1 MSVTTDSTV
10 TPLPTSRDCCEVS
23 GRVSVEGGLWREGLD
38 FCGLGFFQD
47 PFRKVLE
54 NTSPVLTAPSNIS
67 EGSTSDTKTS
77 GIQDLEGP
85 WDYLMPPAPRAHPAY
100 LGSAHT

>member
-38 FCGLGFFQD
+38 FCGLGFF
-47 PFRKVLE
+47 
-54 NTSPVLTAPSNIS
+54 
-67 EGSTSDTKTS
+67 
-77 GIQDLEGP
+77 
-85 WDYLMPPAPRAHPAY
+85 
-100 LGSAHT
+100 